1 MKLDWTMDESQV
13 RIIERDSDTGEESEA
28 TLMRTE
34 LANAKAFARE
44 LKQETNPRVRQ
55 QWEHEYYK
63 QIKEEYGSAKVA
75 GALLGM
81 VWKFCGEAE
90 NG

>member
-1 MKLDWTMDESQV
+1 MKLEFTNDAAQV
-13 RIIERDSDTGEESEA
+13 QIIERDSDNGEESEA

-34 LANAKAFARE
+34 LANAKAFAKE
-44 LKQETNPRVRQ
+44 LRKETNPRVRQ

>member
-1 MKLDWTMDESQV
+1 MKLDWTNDESQV
-13 RIIERDSDTGEESEA
+13 RIIERDSDKGEESEA

-44 LKQETNPRVRQ
+44 LKLETNPRVRQ
-55 QWEHEYYK
+55 KWEHEYYK
-63 QIKEEYGSAKVA
+63 GLKEEYGSAKVA

-90 NG
+90 NE